1 MDESLSTQL
10 KTTDYAHSALILRA
24 LGVQLCAR
32 FQFIR
37 VQKLPPKSVDGLI
50 SPSGHAQNFQPTYDF
65 DRKQALAYAIHGD
78 VIIVES
84 LSMSGVSLDI
94 VNTFSL
100 VSCSLKTVIMHAD
113 NVRCHEFN
121 CRFQ

>member
-1 MDESLSTQL
+1 MHEQARSCNKIQGAVKLIVCMDESLSTQL

-32 FQFIR
+32 FQSIR

-50 SPSGHAQNFQPTYDF
+50 SPSGHAQSFQPTYDF
-65 DRKQALAYAIHGD
+65 DRKQARAYAIRGD

-84 LSMSGVSLDI
+84 PFHERRLS
-94 VNTFSL
+94 
-100 VSCSLKTVIMHAD
+100 
-113 NVRCHEFN
+113 
-121 CRFQ
+121 